1 MGCQEC
7 SFIGASGDW
16 HNNVRDY
23 WPSSSHRGDPQT
35 PERLTGFSAQTQ
47 ELAGDL
53 ALIFDEAFDLLLR
66 KHENYG
72 PMNVAGAPGHK
83 KPTAINGLLVR
94 MHDKQARMRHMY
106 YNDRED
112 QVGEDLRETA
122 MDLLNYCAILISVL
136 QGSWPTEEA

>member
-1 MGCQEC
+1 VGCQEC
-7 SFIGASGDW
+7 ASLGASGGW
-16 HNNVRDY
+16 HHGVKIHG
-23 WPSSSHRGDPQT
+23 PSSPHRGDTQA
-35 PERLTGFSAQTQ
+35 PERLTGFTEQTQ

-94 MHDKQARMRHMY
+94 MHDKQARILKS
-106 YNDRED
+106 NVADSVTVLLSPD
-112 QVGEDLRETA
+112 ASVG
-122 MDLLNYCAILISVL
+122 SVYS
-136 QGSWPTEEA
+136 SWRSSPCKIP